1 MQTTGLETCGLYTV
15 LFCFVNFFFFWSRR
29 TVLVK
34 EEFPITQ
41 QEDTDG
47 KIILEGLDLT
57 RACVESNLPYL
68 KMDQVCSAFY
78 PIGGVDSIDHQ

>member
-1 MQTTGLETCGLYTV
+1 MLI
-15 LFCFVNFFFFWSRR
+15 
-29 TVLVK
+29 K

-47 KIILEGLDLT
+47 KIILVVLDLT
-57 RACVESNLPYL
+57 RACVESNFPYL

-78 PIGGVDSIDHQ
+78 PIGAVDSIDHQ